1 MYIHAQ
7 MLLHHMTLNIAEQY
21 THCIKQESPNRHTH
35 THTHSAG
42 LLSGLQCHSPVDVD
56 AASILL
62 VFTNCVI

>member
-7 MLLHHMTLNIAEQY
+7 ILLQHMKLNIAEQY

-35 THTHSAG
+35 SAG

-56 AASILL
+56 VVSILL
-62 VFTNCVI
+62 VFKIV